1 MQNLSTDEL
10 QKLLTEV
17 ENKSKEGKGIFSKG
31 RLLDGYAID
40 KETLESLQ
48 SVHHDTVGFEL
59 AANISDKLISAGADF
74 NSSDVN
80 KILYKRIVKGFVYLE
95 VSDFKT
101 PIVKLYL
108 GVEEMG
114 NKVPEADVE
123 KISNHIKNERKLLP
137 ISADFQ
143 VL

>member
-1 MQNLSTDEL
+1 M
-10 QKLLTEV
+10 
-17 ENKSKEGKGIFSKG
+17 
-31 RLLDGYAID
+31 
-40 KETLESLQ
+40 
-48 SVHHDTVGFEL
+48 
-59 AANISDKLISAGADF
+59 
-74 NSSDVN
+74 N